1 MTKPRIEEALERVWT
16 AEEEAGKVKIDVL
29 NERFGTELANKL
41 LDEMSVDGLIK
52 FDDDGINLTPTGR
65 KQAAMVIRRHRL
77 AERLL
82 HDVLEI
88 HNDKFESSACQFEHY
103 IGDDV
108 VSSICTLLGHP
119 NKCPHGKMIPKGEC
133 CLKAKEDIKSII
145 VPLSDTRAGDMGR
158 VVYIATHFHK
168 RLDMVSGIG
177 ILPGIELKVHQKL
190 PTFIVQVGES
200 EIALDNNIARDIYIR
215 RKHA

>member
-16 AEEEAGKVKIDVL
+16 AEEEAGMVKTDAL
-29 NERFGTELANKL
+29 NERFGVESANKL
-41 LDEMSVDGLIK
+41 LNEMNVEGLIK
-52 FDDDGINLTPTGR
+52 FDDERISLTHTGR
-65 KQAAMVIRRHRL
+65 KQAAMIIRRHRL

-88 HNDKFESSACQFEHY
+88 HNDKFESIACQFEHY

-119 NKCPHGKMIPKGEC
+119 NKCPHGKEIPKGDC
-133 CLKAKEDIKSII
+133 CLQAKKDIKSII
-145 VPLSDTRAGDMGR
+145 IPLSDTRAGDSGR
-158 VVYIATHFHK
+158 VVYIATHFHN
-168 RLDMVSGIG
+168 RLDRISGIG

-200 EIALDNNIARDIYIR
+200 QIALDNDIAKDIYIR
-215 RKHA
+215 RKHH